1 MPQLY
6 SNYLSTLL
14 CPLQH
19 TTFDTE
25 PSYSYDEE
33 PSGYSPQRGESEQ
46 PAFEFMERES
56 DWEVPQHGRT
66 SSAGAL

>member
-1 MPQLY
+1 MAQQQLT
-6 SNYLSTLL
+6 SGPRLLELCSTILT
-14 CPLQH
+14 PLGCHVQH

-33 PSGYSPQRGESEQ
+33 PSGYSPQRAEAEQ

-56 DWEVPQHGRT
+56 
-66 SSAGAL
+66 

>member
-1 MPQLY
+1 M
-6 SNYLSTLL
+6 
-14 CPLQH
+14 QH

-33 PSGYSPQRGESEQ
+33 PSGYSPQRAEADQ

-66 SSAGAL
+66 SSAGRLLI